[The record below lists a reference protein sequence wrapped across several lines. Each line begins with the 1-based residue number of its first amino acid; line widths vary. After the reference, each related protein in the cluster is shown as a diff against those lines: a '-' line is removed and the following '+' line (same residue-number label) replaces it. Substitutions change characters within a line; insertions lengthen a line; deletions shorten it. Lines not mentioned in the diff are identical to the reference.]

1 MNTSSFRS
9 RSFPSPVAAQR
20 GVVLVVAL
28 IFLLLITIL
37 AVSASGTSL
46 LQLRLSGG
54 LRSSQLADLGAE
66 SALRGAEWK
75 LWTASNLTPVIC
87 TTNGPGCYLYD
98 PATPNTT
105 VATFRNSHG
114 WVDDSSGDDS
124 GTGGGTKYKAGT
136 LKTASADGT
145 YKLARDPLYII
156 EDMGVELP
164 PGTGTQHESGQTAP
178 GTGVTSTDSHIYRIT
193 ARSAGANS
201 NTVRVIETTFAAKA
215 N

>member
-1 MNTSSFRS
+1 MTTKIRMKRPFL
-9 RSFPSPVAAQR
+9 AGKHGQR

-66 SALRGAEWK
+66 SALRGAEWR
-75 LWTASNLTPVIC
+75 LWTASSLNPIAC
-87 TTNGPGCYLYD
+87 TTNGPACFIYD
-98 PATPNTT
+98 PVNPNAT
-105 VATFRNSHG
+105 VESFRSKPG

-124 GTGGGTKYKAGT
+124 GTGGGTKYKSGVM
-136 LKTASADGT
+136 KTASTDGSF
-145 YKLARDPLYII
+145 KLARDPLYII
-156 EDMGVELP
+156 EDMGLELP
-164 PGTGTQHESGQTAP
+164 AGSGTQHESGQSSP
-178 GTGVTSTDSHIYRIT
+178 GTGNTSTDSHIYRIT
-193 ARSAGANS
+193 ARAAGANP

>member
-1 MNTSSFRS
+1 MHPSTKRTPSLHQATRS
-9 RSFPSPVAAQR
+9 QR

-28 IFLLLITIL
+28 IMLLLITIL
-37 AVSASGTSL
+37 AMAASGTSL
-46 LQLRLSGG
+46 LQMKLSGG
-54 LRSSQLADLGAE
+54 LRSSQMADFGAE

-75 LWTASNLTPVIC
+75 LWTASNISPVAC
-87 TTNGPGCYLYD
+87 TTNGPVCYKYD
-98 PATPNTT
+98 PGTPNT
-105 VATFRNSHG
+105 VVEAFRSNPG

-124 GTGGGTKYKAGT
+124 GLGGGTKYKPGT
-136 LKTASADGT
+136 LKTASTDGT
-145 YKLARDPLYII
+145 FKLARDPLYMI

-164 PGTGTQHESGQTAP
+164 PGTGTQHESGQSAP
-178 GTGVTSTDSHIYRIT
+178 GTGNTSVDSHIYRIT